1 MSIPT
6 TTARP
11 ISALPARTGV
21 PTIPVHG
28 SARSGILFAAIH
40 FPHHRLSTRSPPR
53 ASTVASPSPILIPL
67 PSPFYPAH
75 HGRASC
81 QPGCSSQRSVSHSTI
96 YPRYLSQFNSI
107 AHSPAISFARFPYVW
122 ALSIPSCVALPPA
135 SGFVAPFLASLL
147 VEIDVGDGCSY
158 SASVCDCAC
167 YLNVLRHARGYAG
180 SLCPLCQMCDSFDV
194 SCHFLVAVLPFV
206 ARSCLVSAPVFV
218 VVLASTLMTV
228 IGVGKHGALTP
239 QFCQTTRMRVMHQ

>member
-6 TTARP
+6 TTLRP

-21 PTIPVHG
+21 PTILVRDSVRPG
-28 SARSGILFAAIH
+28 MLFAAIH
-40 FPHHRLSTRSPPR
+40 FPHHRPSTRSPSR
-53 ASTVASPSPILIPL
+53 ASTVTSPSPILIPL
-67 PSPFYPAH
+67 PSPFYSAH
-75 HGRASC
+75 HGRAPC
-81 QPGCSSQRSVSHSTI
+81 QPGCSSQQSVSHSTI

-167 YLNVLRHARGYAG
+167 HLNVLRHARGYAG
-180 SLCPLCQMCDSFDV
+180 SLYAICQMCDSLDV
-194 SCHFLVAVLPFV
+194 SCYSLVADLPFV
-206 ARSCLVSAPVFV
+206 ARSCLIFLSYRHWLP
-218 VVLASTLMTV
+218 STA

-239 QFCQTTRMRVMHQ
+239 QFCQTTLTRVMHQ